1 MSDSH
6 EDDKTVI
13 TTAPEE
19 ALAAE
24 SKQPEAEEAAKKTE
38 KPTADQAPFPLSDA
52 TLAALAPPVV
62 AHAMAVAAA
71 SDSSATVIT
80 DVNVAT
86 SPAPEPAL
94 AVATASD
101 SSATVIT
108 TPTADTAPPAA
119 MPPSGTP
126 EPETDK
132 KEGLDSKR
140 MSLLEHLAELRTRLR
155 NAALA
160 FVLAMIASFLLVEKY
175 FDFLTRPVRQGMKDA
190 GHEVNFYAKSL
201 TEPFWVYMKLA
212 IIGGLIVAGP
222 FVFWEVWRF
231 IAPGLYRKERRL
243 ALLIV
248 LSTALCFAG
257 GSVFAYFVLCQPA
270 AYYLTKLLTSFSGGD
285 LPFRL
290 DPMIMMDEVANFQ
303 MLTLAGCGVAF
314 ELPVVLSILGWMGLV
329 SSRGLFRF
337 NRYALVLSVILGGVL
352 TPSTDP
358 FTQCLLAAPIFGLY
372 NISILVVWLIERAA
386 RKRNQALDGGAAA
399 S

>member
-1 MSDSH
+1 MSDAH
-6 EDDKTVI
+6 DDDRTVI
-13 TTAPEE
+13 SAMPAESLAEAVKQLESDAAAKMAEKPEVGDTPAPDATMIELAPVPVAALVSGVAPSPE
-19 ALAAE
+19 AGLTIAEPGPAAALAA
-24 SKQPEAEEAAKKTE
+24 
-38 KPTADQAPFPLSDA
+38 
-52 TLAALAPPVV
+52 
-62 AHAMAVAAA
+62 AAA
-71 SDSSATVIT
+71 YDSSATIISEPS
-80 DVNVAT
+80 VAPT
-86 SPAPEPAL
+86 PLAAVPASAEAPEPA
-94 AVATASD
+94 
-101 SSATVIT
+101 
-108 TPTADTAPPAA
+108 P
-119 MPPSGTP
+119 
-126 EPETDK
+126 DK

-140 MSLLEHLAELRTRLR
+140 MSLLEHLSELRTRLR
-155 NAALA
+155 NAAIA
-160 FVLAMIASFLLVEKY
+160 FALAMIGSFYLVEHY
-175 FDFLTRPVRQGMKDA
+175 FDVLTRPVRQGMKDA

-222 FVFWEVWRF
+222 FVFWEVWKF
-231 IAPGLYRKERRL
+231 IAPGLYRRERRL

-270 AYYLTKLLTSFSGGD
+270 AYYLTKLLTSFSGGS

-314 ELPVVLSILGWMGLV
+314 ELPVVLSILGWMGLI
-329 SSRGLFRF
+329 SSRGLWKF
-337 NRYALVLSVILGGVL
+337 NRYALVLSVVLGGIL

-386 RKRNQALDGGAAA
+386 RKRDQALGGAPAA

>member
-1 MSDSH
+1 MPAESLAEAVKQLESEAATKKAEQPEHGDTPAPDATMIELAPVPVAAPVSAVAPSSDAGMTIIAS
-6 EDDKTVI
+6 
-13 TTAPEE
+13 APEE
-19 ALAAE
+19 AVIAAAAAYDSAATAISEPTVAPTPLVAVPAAAE
-24 SKQPEAEEAAKKTE
+24 A
-38 KPTADQAPFPLSDA
+38 
-52 TLAALAPPVV
+52 
-62 AHAMAVAAA
+62 
-71 SDSSATVIT
+71 
-80 DVNVAT
+80 
-86 SPAPEPAL
+86 PAP
-94 AVATASD
+94 D
-101 SSATVIT
+101 Q
-108 TPTADTAPPAA
+108 
-119 MPPSGTP
+119 
-126 EPETDK
+126 DK
-132 KEGLDSKR
+132 KDGLDSKR
-140 MSLLEHLAELRTRLR
+140 MSLLEHLSELRTRLR
-155 NAALA
+155 NAAIA
-160 FVLAMIASFLLVEKY
+160 FALAMIGSFYLVEHY
-175 FDFLTRPVRQGMKDA
+175 FDILTRPVRQGMKDA

-222 FVFWEVWRF
+222 FVFWEVWKF
-231 IAPGLYRKERRL
+231 IAPGLYRRERRL

-270 AYYLTKLLTSFSGGD
+270 AYYLTKLLTSFSGGS

-314 ELPVVLSILGWMGLV
+314 ELPVVLSILGWMGLI
-329 SSRGLFRF
+329 SSRGLWKF
-337 NRYALVLSVILGGVL
+337 NRYALVLSVVLGGIL

-386 RKRNQALDGGAAA
+386 RKRDQALGGAPAA